1 MLSSVAESW
10 SEGSPPPR
18 GITVEVLVAA
28 VCFSLSAAAA
38 AVAGV
43 ASDRPDAF
51 ALVAGWP
58 VAALVGGVLLDQRPT
73 TAPGRTLLGES
84 LVPALVL
91 GWAAARTGGTTSI
104 DLAEAFTELGALVVA
119 GTALALPWSFHA
131 PRHPRVALVLALA
144 AGLGAIAVLVAEA
157 GRLPMTLRLAGSDRG
172 RAGGVRECGALRRGG
187 VASGPCTR
195 RRTAWLLVTLSVA
208 GLAVG
213 TAWCLASLGVV
224 SFVTGSAVV
233 LGAVVVGRL
242 WLSTGFRPLDEPL
255 LDLLLLAAVVGATL
269 LMALLVRLGA
279 STLRLPSAGTSAAF
293 TALVTA
299 SMAVP
304 GALWVRRTA
313 LSRRYGTGV
322 LSPADVAVITA
333 DLHAQTEPRDLLDK
347 AARMVAAAS
356 ASREARIVL
365 GDDAPAVP
373 ASWVVHPLEVG
384 GDRVGALA
392 VDSGEAEG
400 PEPRQEQVVAQ
411 LLPTVALV
419 ARAVGLAVEAEH
431 ARRDVAR
438 QRDAER
444 TRVLGDLH
452 DGLGPVLAGMSMRVQ
467 ATLRTAPPP
476 EYAALLR
483 DLADGLATSR
493 TDLRRIVAGITPSIL
508 DDGDLGS
515 ALERLV
521 ASFQGVTGGPQVT
534 LRVSLEDLVSPAVQ
548 VAVYRSVAEA
558 LTNALRHAGASEV
571 VVSVESRAGLVVV
584 DVVDDGSGGPVVP
597 GVGLSSLAQRAEHLG
612 GCLELG
618 EADPAGTRLHVRLPA
633 VQEATP

>member
-10 SEGSPPPR
+10 SEGSLPPR

-28 VCFSLSAAAA
+28 ICFCVSAAAA
-38 AVAGV
+38 AVAGTTT
-43 ASDRPDAF
+43 DHPGAF

-73 TAPGRTLLGES
+73 TAPGRVLLAES

-91 GWAAARTGGTTSI
+91 GWGAARSGGSTQV
-104 DLAEAFTELGALVVA
+104 DLVAAFVELAAVVVA
-119 GTALALPWSFHA
+119 GTAIALPCSFHA
-131 PRHPRVALVLALA
+131 PPHPRA
-144 AGLGAIAVLVAEA
+144 AFLLTLTAALGAIAVLLAE
-157 GRLPMTLRLAGSDRG
+157 G
-172 RAGGVRECGALRRGG
+172 GALPATVR
-187 VASGPCTR
+187 VAGWILVGLGCVGIWTLVAAASRAHRSTR
-195 RRTAWLLVTLSVA
+195 RRTSWLLVSLSVA
-208 GLAVG
+208 GLTIG
-213 TAWCLASLGVV
+213 TAWWLGSLGVA

-373 ASWVVHPLEVG
+373 ASWVVHHLDVG

-392 VDSGEAEG
+392 VDSGDAEG
-400 PEPRQEQVVAQ
+400 PEPRQQKVVAQ

-467 ATLRTAPPP
+467 ASLRTSPPP
-476 EYAALLR
+476 EYAALFR

-508 DDGDLGS
+508 DDGDLAS

-521 ASFQGVTGGPQVT
+521 ASFQGVGGGPQVT
-534 LRVSLEDLVSPAVQ
+534 LRVSLDGPVSPAVQ

-558 LTNALRHAGASEV
+558 LTNALRHARASEV
-571 VVSVESRAGLVVV
+571 AVSVESRAGLVVV
-584 DVVDDGSGGPVVP
+584 GVVDDGSGGPVVP

-618 EADPAGTRLHVRLPA
+618 AADPAGTRLHLRLPA

>member
-1 MLSSVAESW
+1 M
-10 SEGSPPPR
+10 
-18 GITVEVLVAA
+18 
-28 VCFSLSAAAA
+28 
-38 AVAGV
+38 
-43 ASDRPDAF
+43 
-51 ALVAGWP
+51 
-58 VAALVGGVLLDQRPT
+58 
-73 TAPGRTLLGES
+73 
-84 LVPALVL
+84 
-91 GWAAARTGGTTSI
+91 
-104 DLAEAFTELGALVVA
+104 
-119 GTALALPWSFHA
+119 
-131 PRHPRVALVLALA
+131 
-144 AGLGAIAVLVAEA
+144 
-157 GRLPMTLRLAGSDRG
+157 
-172 RAGGVRECGALRRGG
+172 
-187 VASGPCTR
+187 
-195 RRTAWLLVTLSVA
+195 
-208 GLAVG
+208 
-213 TAWCLASLGVV
+213 
-224 SFVTGSAVV
+224 TGSAVV

-242 WLSTGFRPLDEPL
+242 WLSTRFRPLDEPL

-279 STLRLPSAGTSAAF
+279 STLRLPSADTSAAF

-400 PEPRQEQVVAQ
+400 PEPRQQQVVAQ

-483 DLADGLATSR
+483 DLADGLAASR

-521 ASFQGVTGGPQVT
+521 ASFQGAAGGPQVT
-534 LRVSLEDLVSPAVQ
+534 LRVSLEGPLSPAVQ

-558 LTNALRHAGASEV
+558 LTNALRHARATEV
-571 VVSVESRAGLVVV
+571 EVSVESRAGLVVV
-584 DVVDDGSGGPVVP
+584 EVVDDGSGGPVVP

-618 EADPAGTRLHVRLPA
+618 VAEPVGTRLHLRLPA

>member
-1 MLSSVAESW
+1 MRPW
-10 SEGSPPPR
+10 W
-18 GITVEVLVAA
+18 AA
-28 VCFSLSAAAA
+28 CCST
-38 AVAGV
+38 
-43 ASDRPDAF
+43 SD
-51 ALVAGWP
+51 
-58 VAALVGGVLLDQRPT
+58 PT

-157 GRLPMTLRLAGSDRG
+157 GGLAMTLRLVGWIAVGLGCAGVWTLV
-172 RAGGVRECGALRRGG
+172 A
-187 VASGPCTR
+187 VASRADRSTR

-213 TAWCLASLGVV
+213 TAWWLASLGVA